1 MICVL
6 ISQVHGW
13 FFSND
18 QDFESLIFKEIF
30 NLNSIIVISLSFDI
44 ILNYYAQYPINK
56 FKYQENM

>member
-1 MICVL
+1 MV
-6 ISQVHGW
+6 G

-30 NLNSIIVISLSFDI
+30 NLNSIVVISLSFDK

-56 FKYQENM
+56 FKYPENM

>member
-6 ISQVHGW
+6 ISQVHGC

-18 QDFESLIFKEIF
+18 QDFESLILKEIF
-30 NLNSIIVISLSFDI
+30 NLNSIVVISLSFDI

-56 FKYQENM
+56 FKYPENM